1 KINLECE
8 NKDELKAQCNHYKS
22 IFSAK
27 SSSGTSHL
35 RCHLNSCLKNID
47 KDITQYTITTQP
59 SLGGDSSIKTY
70 KFDADECRQ
79 VVSTFLV
86 CGKHSFKTVE
96 EPRFRYMISVDSPN
110 FKNISR
116 QKTTRDVLMYY
127 AKERDHV
134 KVVLVK
140 APSLISLTFDN
151 WNSKHTNDEYICI
164 TAHWVDKDWKRQ
176 KRIIKFRAL
185 SPLYDAGLE
194 LVDDVVGKIRNRIK
208 CIKKSRIRRKKIY
221 DVTDESFHL
230 NVTKNFHQDVCVRWN
245 STYLMF
251 ESALYYKDVLDY
263 WGQRDKD
270 YLIFTLSYEES
281 LLQVKLCAVLLYYNL
296 WCSCFRLCAN
306 YY

>member
-1 KINLECE
+1 NEYESVSKCQKSTISKVWDEKINLECE
-8 NKDELKAQCNHYKS
+8 NKDELKAQCNHYK
-22 IFSAK
+22 
-27 SSSGTSHL
+27 
-35 RCHLNSCLKNID
+35 N
-47 KDITQYTITTQP
+47 ITQYTITTQP

-79 VVSTFLV
+79 V
-86 CGKHSFKTVE
+86 
-96 EPRFRYMISVDSPN
+96 
-110 FKNISR
+110 NISR

-134 KVVLVK
+134 KVV
-140 APSLISLTFDN
+140 
-151 WNSKHTNDEYICI
+151 

-185 SPLYDAGLE
+185 SPLYDVKAGLE

-270 YLIFTLSYEES
+270 YLIFTLSYEEWRNVAILCKIFKVFYDVTCVFSDFAQTIINNLKLLFDEHVKNSKSTSSS
-281 LLQVKLCAVLLYYNL
+281 LAGSSNILDNNPIDSSLNQFNVNRVDLEGDYDE
-296 WCSCFRLCAN
+296 SDN
-306 YY
+306 YK